1 MKLRRCCRT
10 CEHLCPQLVSNG
22 WYDYNEK
29 FIGDYNSSNCQFNSD
44 DDIDEPNNCEY
55 YKPIKLKYLF
65 NKGVV
70 MGIEIVA
77 FAVKKDTV
85 LTNNLVSRYKYHNCF
100 GEHVIFDLGKYMAEK
115 LLPYVKDKI
124 MFEDGEYVY
133 KLDIDILSR
142 VEVNEY
148 YKWTIKECVNILNT
162 NEYDVYITLY

>member
-1 MKLRRCCRT
+1 
-10 CEHLCPQLVSNG
+10 
-22 WYDYNEK
+22 
-29 FIGDYNSSNCQFNSD
+29 
-44 DDIDEPNNCEY
+44 
-55 YKPIKLKYLF
+55 
-65 NKGVV
+65 

-85 LTNNLVSRYKYHNCF
+85 LTNDLVSRYKYHNCF

-124 MFEDGEYVY
+124 MLEDGEYVY
-133 KLDIDILSR
+133 KLDINILSR

-148 YKWTIKECVNILNT
+148 YKWAIKECVDILNT